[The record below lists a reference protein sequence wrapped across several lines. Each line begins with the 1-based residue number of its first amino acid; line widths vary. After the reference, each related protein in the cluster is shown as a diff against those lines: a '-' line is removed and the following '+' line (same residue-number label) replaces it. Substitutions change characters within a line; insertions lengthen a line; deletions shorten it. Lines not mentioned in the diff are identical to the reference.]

1 MTLVI
6 PDGHCRNNPESTLE
20 LPMLFAPAG
29 GLRTKE
35 RT

>member
-6 PDGHCRNNPESTLE
+6 PDRHCRNNPESTLE
-20 LPMLFAPAG
+20 LSMLFAPAEG
-29 GLRTKE
+29 VRTKE